1 MEEINQILSSNGR
14 RLSKTSISR
23 RSITSRGSISALSTL
38 SVYKFNNQNIP
49 KDILTTLSENGAD
62 KKVLKQLDR
71 FIRKQEH
78 DHVYNN
84 INREIKYQMFI

>member
-38 SVYKFNNQNIP
+38 SVYKFNIEYS
-49 KDILTTLSENGAD
+49 KRYSYYI
-62 KKVLKQLDR
+62 
-71 FIRKQEH
+71 IRKWS
-78 DHVYNN
+78 
-84 INREIKYQMFI
+84 K

>member
-49 KDILTTLSENGAD
+49 KDILTTLSENGAN

-78 DHVYNN
+78 DYV
-84 INREIKYQMFI
+84 